1 MLLPLTPKEPETDDH
16 DQVGRGG
23 REDQIDA
30 PAERLQHF
38 GEDNAQAPGA
48 DEVKHQFDARNS
60 ISVAFRPWLTWRDVV
75 RKTRLIFDGQSYTTV
90 SLCLN
95 LPNQNQSK
103 LTKSCRCSPLVDL
116 NYRNLNFHIFLENRS
131 LGRQLVA
138 PKCLVCFCGV
148 ALSRNRSAH
157 YIELPVQFIDLG
169 LFSRKPAA
177 SSFTFCTSRTCRL
190 DRIPRARACP

>member
-1 MLLPLTPKEPETDDH
+1 MTDDH

-38 GEDNAQAPGA
+38 GEDNAKAPGA

-103 LTKSCRCSPLVDL
+103 LTKSCRCSPLVGL

>member
-1 MLLPLTPKEPETDDH
+1 MRTHIKLEALRPKEPETDDH

-157 YIELPVQFIDLG
+157 YIELPAQFIDLG
-169 LFSRKPAA
+169 LFS
-177 SSFTFCTSRTCRL
+177 CRL

>member
-1 MLLPLTPKEPETDDH
+1 MTP
-16 DQVGRGG
+16 GSRRRRGK
-23 REDQIDA
+23 A
-30 PAERLQHF
+30 PVRCAELHF
-38 GEDNAQAPGA
+38 CCVPALA
-48 DEVKHQFDARNS
+48 D
-60 ISVAFRPWLTWRDVV
+60 LRDVV
-75 RKTRLIFDGQSYTTV
+75 RKTRLIFDGQPYTTV

-131 LGRQLVA
+131 LGRQLGA

-177 SSFTFCTSRTCRL
+177 SSFIF
-190 DRIPRARACP
+190 ARAEHVGSIEYRERALAHDVATSSIGNSTNVPDG

>member
-1 MLLPLTPKEPETDDH
+1 MRTHIKLEALRPKEPETDDH

-75 RKTRLIFDGQSYTTV
+75 RKTRLIFDRQSI
-90 SLCLN
+90 
-95 LPNQNQSK
+95 LP
-103 LTKSCRCSPLVDL
+103 
-116 NYRNLNFHIFLENRS
+116 
-131 LGRQLVA
+131 
-138 PKCLVCFCGV
+138 
-148 ALSRNRSAH
+148 
-157 YIELPVQFIDLG
+157 
-169 LFSRKPAA
+169 
-177 SSFTFCTSRTCRL
+177 
-190 DRIPRARACP
+190 CPCA